1 MMREQVA
8 VSDDTFKHQASG
20 GKAIRIAPAGRLPL
34 TRASRLSI
42 NTPSSCPRLNPVAGS
57 QFAEGSQ
64 MRVTLEF
71 VKAKAE
77 ETKSETRWGRVLEPV
92 PREQVQEGP
101 TCGFYA
107 LSIVMDYWKA
117 KGRTK
122 MSAPAR
128 QRDIDTQKRDPAE
141 REPPSL
147 RNLGKQ
153 TGALDVGGMVKAS
166 TGGVWTATQLAAVAA
181 AVKFANFKVSIETK
195 VDPTEFVMAIFD
207 AIDADVPPIVAFDV
221 REAEPVSDAAGQRSH
236 WGVIIGYYEHLDM
249 QWVICTHGHGGYH
262 VWPALKLQCSN
273 FALTGTTVK
282 RERERKVR
290 GSGVGLKGPYEKYN
304 RTQWMTAA
312 KRQEFATLIAERK
325 LEATFTET
333 DEIREGVEATQDLG
347 RHLVLVE
354 PAR

>member
-1 MMREQVA
+1 
-8 VSDDTFKHQASG
+8 
-20 GKAIRIAPAGRLPL
+20 
-34 TRASRLSI
+34 
-42 NTPSSCPRLNPVAGS
+42 
-57 QFAEGSQ
+57 

-77 ETKSETRWGRVLEPV
+77 ETKNETRWGRVLEPI

-141 REPPSL
+141 KDNPSL

-153 TGALDVGGMVKAS
+153 TGALDVGKMVKAS
-166 TGGVWTATQLAAVAA
+166 TGGVWTAAQLAAVAA
-181 AVKFANFKVSIETK
+181 AVKFANFKVKIETQ
-195 VDPTEFVMAIFD
+195 VNPIDFVMAIFD

-221 REAEPVSDAAGQRSH
+221 RDAEPVSDAAGQRSH
-236 WGVIIGYYEHLDM
+236 WGVIIGYYEDM
-249 QWVICTHGHGGYH
+249 DIQWVICTHGHGGYH
-262 VWPALKLQCSN
+262 VWSASKLQSSN

-282 RERERKVR
+282 RASERKVR
-290 GSGVGLKGPYEKYN
+290 GSGPGLKGPYEKFN

-312 KRQEFATLIAERK
+312 KQKEFATRIAERK
-325 LEATFTET
+325 LEATLTET
-333 DEIREGVEATQDLG
+333 DEIREGVEAAQDLG

-354 PAR
+354 PAQ